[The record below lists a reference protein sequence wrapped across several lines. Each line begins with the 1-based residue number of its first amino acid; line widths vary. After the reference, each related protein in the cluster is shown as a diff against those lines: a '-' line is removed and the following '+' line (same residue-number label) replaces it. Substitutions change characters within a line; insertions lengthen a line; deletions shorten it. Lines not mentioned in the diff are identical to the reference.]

1 MPTRSSVST
10 ERPQVQ
16 PGPDIFDLARE
27 LEGELEGEVRFD
39 QVSRLLYSTDASI
52 YQILPLGVVLP
63 RCEEDVVATVEIA
76 RRRGVPVLPRGGG
89 TSLAGQT
96 VGPAVVIDYSKYM
109 RALLEV
115 DTERMSARVQPGIV
129 LDELNRRLAV
139 QGLMFAPDPSTSNRG
154 NVGGALGNNSCG
166 AHSIVWGKTSDNVLG
181 LRTVLSDGT
190 MADLGRLEAGE
201 TTSMAGREGLLASI
215 VRELTSVGV
224 EYRREVD
231 ARYPKVSR
239 RVSGYNLDKL
249 PPVAGGELD
258 LAEFVVGSEGTLV
271 NVTEATLR
279 LVPVPRRRALA
290 VLHFAD
296 LIESMEATVA
306 TLELEPAAVEHVG
319 AMILRQAR
327 DNLEYSR
334 MMDWVQGEPEAVLL
348 VEFIGDS
355 EAELSDKLNRLEG
368 RMRRA
373 GLGYAATRLMDAADQ
388 ARVWAVRRAGLG
400 LMMNAPGAEK
410 PLPFVEDTAV
420 DPESLPEF
428 VRRFDEIVREAGTEA
443 GYYGHA
449 SVGCL
454 HIRPLVDL
462 KRRAGV
468 DRMVAI
474 AEAVSDLVLEFGGA
488 LSGEHGDGLVRS
500 PFIEKMFGPSILEAF
515 GRVKMAFDPDGIM
528 NPGKIVDPPG
538 LVDNLRIDPDYG
550 TVDVPT
556 AISFRREGGLAAA
569 IEMCNGQGACRK
581 PAGGTMCPSFMATR
595 DEEHSTRGRANALRS
610 AISGAIPV
618 EAMTGERIGRVMDL
632 CLGCKACKAECPSNV
647 DMAKLKY
654 ELTAR
659 CRRERGPTLR
669 ERAFGNIDRLGTL
682 GSLLAPVSNW
692 VLGSE
697 AVGELLEKM
706 AGIDRRRTLPR
717 YAGQTFPQWMRA
729 RDPRAHGAAPLGRVV
744 LFADT
749 FTNYHHPE
757 IGRAAVTVLEAL
769 GYQVEVPAFRCCG
782 RPQLSVGDV
791 ERARRNA
798 AANVEIASSAM
809 ADGAKLV
816 GLEPSCVLAFGD
828 EYLYLLEGDETAR
841 RVASD
846 TFLID
851 EFLSD
856 ALGSQDI
863 EFAAG
868 RSARTIFHGHCQQ
881 RALIGTGHSLDV
893 LGMLPGAEPV
903 EISSGCCGMAGSFG
917 FESEHYDISMAIGE
931 LSLFPEIR
939 EQTGDFEVVSLGISC
954 RQQIVDGTGVRARH
968 LVEVVAE
975 SLAASMPLG
984 GD

>member
-1 MPTRSSVST
+1 M
-10 ERPQVQ
+10 E
-16 PGPDIFDLARE
+16 PGPDTLDLARE
-27 LEGELEGEVRFD
+27 LEGAVEGEVRFD

-63 RCEEDVVATVEIA
+63 RCEEDVVATVEVA

-190 MADLGRLEAGE
+190 LADLGRLEAGE
-201 TTSMAGREGLLASI
+201 ITSMAGRDGLLASI

-271 NVTEATLR
+271 NVTEAILR
-279 LVPVPRRRALA
+279 LVPVPRRKALA
-290 VLHFAD
+290 ALHFAD

-306 TLELEPAAVEHVG
+306 ALELEPAAVEHVG

-348 VEFIGDS
+348 VEFVGDS
-355 EAELSDKLNRLEG
+355 EADLCDRLNRLEG

-373 GLGYAATRLMDAADQ
+373 GLGYATTRLMDPSDQ

-462 KRRAGV
+462 KRQSGV
-468 DRMVAI
+468 DRMAAI

-500 PFIEKMFGPSILEAF
+500 PFLEKMFGPSILEAF

-528 NPGKIVDPPG
+528 NPGKIVDPAG
-538 LVDNLRIDPDYG
+538 LVDNLRIDPDYR
-550 TVDVPT
+550 TVNVPT

-618 EAMTGERIGRVMDL
+618 EAMTGERIGRVMDI

-654 ELTAR
+654 EVAAR
-659 CRRERGPTLR
+659 CRTERGPSLR
-669 ERAFGNIDRLGTL
+669 ERAFGNVDRLGAL

-692 VLGSE
+692 ALGSE

-706 AGIDRRRTLPR
+706 AGIDRRRTLPP
-717 YAGQTFPQWMRA
+717 YAGQTFRQWMRA
-729 RDPRAHGAAPLGRVV
+729 RDPQTRGSAPLGRVV

-757 IGRAAVTVLEAL
+757 IGRAAIKVLEAL

-791 ERARRNA
+791 ERARSNA

-809 ADGAKLV
+809 ADGARLV

-828 EYLYLLEGDETAR
+828 EYLYLLEGDETAQ
-841 RVASD
+841 RVASG

-851 EFLSD
+851 EFLSE

-863 EFAAG
+863 EFGAG

-881 RALIGTGHSLDV
+881 RALVGTGHSMDV
-893 LGMLPGAEPV
+893 LGMLPGADPA

-917 FESEHYDISMAIGE
+917 FESEHYDMSMAIGE

-939 EQTGDFEVVSLGISC
+939 EQSGEFEVVSLGLSC

-975 SLAASMPLG
+975 SLAGSMSQG
-984 GD
+984 G

>member
-1 MPTRSSVST
+1 MPTRPSAST

-16 PGPDIFDLARE
+16 PGPDTLDLARE
-27 LEGELEGEVRFD
+27 LDGEVEGEVRFD
-39 QVSRLLYSTDASI
+39 HVSRLLYSTDASI

-63 RCEEDVVATVEIA
+63 RSEEDVVATVEIA

-129 LDELNRRLAV
+129 LDELNRRLAA

-190 MADLGRLEAGE
+190 TADLGRLEAGE
-201 TTSMAGREGLLASI
+201 ISSMAGHDGLLGSI
-215 VRELTSVGV
+215 VRELTSVGA

-231 ARYPKVSR
+231 ARYPKISR

-249 PPVAGGELD
+249 PPAAGTELD

-279 LVPVPRRRALA
+279 LVPLPRRRALA

-306 TLELEPAAVEHVG
+306 ALELGPAAVEHVG

-327 DNLEYSR
+327 DNLEYAR

-355 EAELSDKLNRLEG
+355 EDELRDRLDRLES

-373 GLGYAATRLMDAADQ
+373 GLGYAATRLIDAADQ

-428 VRRFDEIVREAGTEA
+428 VRRFDEIVRESGTEA

-462 KRRAGV
+462 RRQTGV

-500 PFIEKMFGPSILEAF
+500 PFIEKMFGPTILEAF

-538 LVDNLRIDPDYG
+538 FVDNLRIDPDYR
-550 TVDVPT
+550 TVDTPT
-556 AISFRREGGLAAA
+556 AISFSEEGGLAAA

-618 EAMTGERIGRVMDL
+618 EAITGERIGRVMDL

-654 ELTAR
+654 EVAAR
-659 CRRERGPTLR
+659 CRSERGPTLR
-669 ERAFGNIDRLGTL
+669 ERAFGNIDRLGSL

-697 AVGELLEKM
+697 AVGELLENV
-706 AGIDRRRTLPR
+706 AGIDRRRTLPP
-717 YAGQTFPQWMRA
+717 YAGQTFRQWMRA
-729 RDPRAHGAAPLGRVV
+729 RDPQAHGSAPLGRVV

-757 IGRAAVTVLEAL
+757 IGRAAVLVLEAL
-769 GYQVEVPAFRCCG
+769 GYQVEVPEFRCCG

-798 AANVEIASSAM
+798 AANVEVASSAM

-846 TFLID
+846 SLLID

-856 ALGSQDI
+856 ALGGQDV
-863 EFAAG
+863 EFVDG
-868 RSARTIFHGHCQQ
+868 GSARTLLHGHCQQ
-881 RALIGTGHSLDV
+881 KALVGTGHSLDV
-893 LGMLPGAEPV
+893 LRMLPGPGPAE
-903 EISSGCCGMAGSFG
+903 IDSGCCGMAGSFG
-917 FESEHYDISMAIGE
+917 FESEHYDMSMAIGE

-939 EQTGDFEVVSLGISC
+939 EQSGEFELVSLGISC
-954 RQQIVDGTGVRARH
+954 RQQIMDGTGVRARH

-975 SLAASMPLG
+975 CLAGSMSLKG
-984 GD
+984 

>member
-10 ERPQVQ
+10 GHPPVQ
-16 PGPDIFDLARE
+16 PGHDTLDLARE
-27 LEGELEGEVRFD
+27 LEGEVEGEVRFD
-39 QVSRLLYSTDASI
+39 LVSRLLYSTDASI
-52 YQILPLGVVLP
+52 YQILPVGVVLP
-63 RCEEDVVATVEIA
+63 RSEEDVVATVEIA
-76 RRRGVPVLPRGGG
+76 RRRRVPVLPRGGG

-96 VGPAVVIDYSKYM
+96 VGPAIVIDYSKYM
-109 RALLEV
+109 RTLLEV
-115 DTERMSARVQPGIV
+115 DAERLSARVQPGIV
-129 LDELNRRLAV
+129 LDELNRGLAGH
-139 QGLMFAPDPSTSNRG
+139 GLMFAPDPSTSNRG

-166 AHSIVWGKTSDNVLG
+166 AHSLVWGKTSDNVLG

-190 MADLGRLEAGE
+190 MADLGRLSAGRIAA
-201 TTSMAGREGLLASI
+201 MAGRDGLLASI

-224 EYRREVD
+224 EYRREVE

-249 PPVAGGELD
+249 PPVTGGELD

-290 VLHFAD
+290 AVHFAD

-306 TLELEPAAVEHVG
+306 ALELGPAAVEHVG

-334 MMDWVQGEPEAVLL
+334 MMGWVQGDPEAVLL
-348 VEFIGDS
+348 VEFVGHS
-355 EAELSDKLNRLEG
+355 EAELCDRLDRLEG

-373 GLGYAATRLMDAADQ
+373 GLGYATTRLTDAADQ
-388 ARVWAVRRAGLG
+388 AKVWAVRRAGLG

-428 VRRFDEIVREAGTEA
+428 IRRFDEIVREAGTEA

-462 KRRAGV
+462 KRRSGV

-500 PFIEKMFGPSILEAF
+500 PFLEKMFGPSILEAF
-515 GRVKMAFDPDGIM
+515 GRVKMAFDPDSIM
-528 NPGKIVDPPG
+528 NPGKIVDPPS
-538 LVDNLRIDPDYG
+538 LVDNLRIDPDYR
-550 TVDVPT
+550 TVDTPT

-610 AISGAIPV
+610 AMSGAIAV

-654 ELTAR
+654 ELAAR
-659 CRRERGPTLR
+659 CRSERGPSLR
-669 ERAFGNIDRLGTL
+669 ERAFGNIDRLGAL

-697 AVGELLEKM
+697 AAGELLEKV
-706 AGIDRRRTLPR
+706 AGIDRRRTLPP
-717 YAGQTFPQWMRA
+717 YAGQTFRQWMRA
-729 RDPRAHGAAPLGRVV
+729 RDSHASGPAPLGRVV

-798 AANVEIASSAM
+798 AANVEIASSVM

-846 TFLID
+846 TLLID
-851 EFLSD
+851 EFLSA
-856 ALGSQDI
+856 ALASQDV

-868 RSARTIFHGHCQQ
+868 QSARTIFHGHCQQ
-881 RALIGTGHSLDV
+881 RALVGTGHSLDV
-893 LGMLPGAEPV
+893 LGMLPGAEPA
-903 EISSGCCGMAGSFG
+903 EIASGCCGMAGSFG
-917 FESEHYDISMAIGE
+917 FESEHYDMSMAIGE
-931 LSLFPEIR
+931 LSLFPAIR
-939 EQTGDFEVVSLGISC
+939 RQTGQFEVVSLGISC
-954 RQQIVDGTGVRARH
+954 RQQIADGTGVRSRH

-975 SLAASMPLG
+975 SLAGSMPQG
-984 GD
+984 G

>member
-1 MPTRSSVST
+1 MPTRPSLST
-10 ERPQVQ
+10 DRPQVQ
-16 PGPDIFDLARE
+16 PGPDTLDLARE
-27 LEGELEGEVRFD
+27 LAGEVEGEVRFD
-39 QVSRLLYSTDASI
+39 HVSRLLYSTDASI

-63 RCEEDVVATVEIA
+63 RSEEDVVATVEVA

-96 VGPAVVIDYSKYM
+96 VGPAVVIDYSKFM

-129 LDELNRRLAV
+129 LDELNRRLAAH
-139 QGLMFAPDPSTSNRG
+139 GLMFAPDPSTSNRG

-190 MADLGRLEAGE
+190 TADLGRLEAGAI
-201 TTSMAGREGLLASI
+201 TSMASRDDLLGSI
-215 VRELTSVGV
+215 VRELTSVGA

-231 ARYPKVSR
+231 ARYPKISR

-249 PPVAGGELD
+249 PPAAGAELD

-271 NVTEATLR
+271 NVSEATLR
-279 LVPVPRRRALA
+279 LVPLPRRRALA

-296 LIESMEATVA
+296 LIESMEATVTA
-306 TLELEPAAVEHVG
+306 LELGPAAVEHVG

-355 EAELSDKLNRLEG
+355 EAELRDSLDRLEG

-373 GLGYAATRLMDAADQ
+373 GLGYAATRLTDAADQ

-462 KRRAGV
+462 RRQTGV

-500 PFIEKMFGPSILEAF
+500 PFIEKMFGPTILEAF

-538 LVDNLRIDPDYG
+538 LVDNLRIDPDYR
-550 TVDVPT
+550 TVDTPT
-556 AISFRREGGLAAA
+556 AISFNREGGLAAA

-618 EAMTGERIGRVMDL
+618 ESITGERIGRVMDL

-654 ELTAR
+654 EVAAR
-659 CRRERGPTLR
+659 CRSERGPTLR
-669 ERAFGNIDRLGTL
+669 ERAFGNIDRLGSL

-697 AVGELLEKM
+697 AVGELLENL
-706 AGIDRRRTLPR
+706 AGIDRRRTLPP
-717 YAGQTFPQWMRA
+717 YAGQTFRQWMRA
-729 RDPRAHGAAPLGRVV
+729 RDPQAHGSAPRGRVV

-757 IGRAAVTVLEAL
+757 IGRAAVVVLEAL
-769 GYQVEVPAFRCCG
+769 GYQVEVPEFRCCG

-846 TFLID
+846 SLLID

-856 ALGSQDI
+856 ALGGRNV
-863 EFAAG
+863 EFTDG
-868 RSARTIFHGHCQQ
+868 GSARTLLHGHCQQ
-881 RALIGTGHSLDV
+881 RALVGTGHSLDV
-893 LGMLPGAEPV
+893 LRMLPGPGPAE
-903 EISSGCCGMAGSFG
+903 IDSGCCGMAGSFG
-917 FESEHYDISMAIGE
+917 FESEHYEMSMAIGE

-939 EQTGDFEVVSLGISC
+939 EQSGEFELVSLGISC
-954 RQQIVDGTGVRARH
+954 RQQIMDGTGVRARH

-975 SLAASMPLG
+975 SLAGSMSLKG
-984 GD
+984 

>member
-1 MPTRSSVST
+1 MPTRSSEAT
-10 ERPQVQ
+10 ELPRVQ
-16 PGPDIFDLARE
+16 PDPDTIDLARE
-27 LEGELEGEVRFD
+27 LEGEVQGEVRFD

-63 RCEEDVVATVEIA
+63 RSEEDVVATVEIA

-139 QGLMFAPDPSTSNRG
+139 QGMMFAPDPSTSNRG

-166 AHSIVWGKTSDNVLG
+166 AHSIVWGKTSENVLG

-190 MADLGRLEAGE
+190 TADLGRLEEGE
-201 TTSMAGREGLLASI
+201 ITSMAGRDGLLASI
-215 VRELTSVGV
+215 VRELSAVGI

-231 ARYPKVSR
+231 ARYPKLSR
-239 RVSGYNLDKL
+239 RVSGYNLDRL
-249 PPVAGGELD
+249 PPAAGGELD

-290 VLHFAD
+290 ALHFSD

-306 TLELEPAAVEHVG
+306 ALELEPAAVEHVG

-355 EAELSDKLNRLEG
+355 EAELCDRLSRLES

-373 GLGYAATRLMDAADQ
+373 GLGYATTRLMDAADQ

-500 PFIEKMFGPSILEAF
+500 PFIEKMFGPSIVEAL

-528 NPGKIVDPPG
+528 NPGKIVDPPD
-538 LVDNLRIDPDYG
+538 LVDNLRIDPDYR
-550 TVDVPT
+550 TVDMPT
-556 AISFRREGGLAAA
+556 AISFRSEGGLAAA

-610 AISGAIPV
+610 AISGAIPL
-618 EAMTGERIGRVMDL
+618 EAMTGERIGQVMDL

-654 ELTAR
+654 ELAAR
-659 CRRERGPTLR
+659 CRGERGPTLR
-669 ERAFGNIDRLGTL
+669 ERAFGNIDRLGSV

-692 VLGSE
+692 VLGSD

-706 AGIDRRRTLPR
+706 AGIDRRRTLPP
-717 YAGQTFPQWMRA
+717 YAGQTFRQWMRCA
-729 RDPRAHGAAPLGRVV
+729 RTQRGSLRAAGPRRSVRRHLHQLPPPGDRPGRRHGARGARIPGRGARVPLLRPAPAVGGRR
-744 LFADT
+744 
-749 FTNYHHPE
+749 
-757 IGRAAVTVLEAL
+757 RACQA
-769 GYQVEVPAFRCCG
+769 QR
-782 RPQLSVGDV
+782 
-791 ERARRNA
+791 
-798 AANVEIASSAM
+798 
-809 ADGAKLV
+809 
-816 GLEPSCVLAFGD
+816 
-828 EYLYLLEGDETAR
+828 
-841 RVASD
+841 
-846 TFLID
+846 
-851 EFLSD
+851 
-856 ALGSQDI
+856 GSQRRDSLVRH
-863 EFAAG
+863 G
-868 RSARTIFHGHCQQ
+868 RRGKT
-881 RALIGTGHSLDV
+881 
-893 LGMLPGAEPV
+893 
-903 EISSGCCGMAGSFG
+903 
-917 FESEHYDISMAIGE
+917 
-931 LSLFPEIR
+931 
-939 EQTGDFEVVSLGISC
+939 C
-954 RQQIVDGTGVRARH
+954 R
-968 LVEVVAE
+968 
-975 SLAASMPLG
+975 P
-984 GD
+984 

>member
-1 MPTRSSVST
+1 
-10 ERPQVQ
+10 
-16 PGPDIFDLARE
+16 
-27 LEGELEGEVRFD
+27 
-39 QVSRLLYSTDASI
+39 
-52 YQILPLGVVLP
+52 
-63 RCEEDVVATVEIA
+63 
-76 RRRGVPVLPRGGG
+76 
-89 TSLAGQT
+89 
-96 VGPAVVIDYSKYM
+96 
-109 RALLEV
+109 
-115 DTERMSARVQPGIV
+115 
-129 LDELNRRLAV
+129 
-139 QGLMFAPDPSTSNRG
+139 
-154 NVGGALGNNSCG
+154 
-166 AHSIVWGKTSDNVLG
+166 
-181 LRTVLSDGT
+181 
-190 MADLGRLEAGE
+190 
-201 TTSMAGREGLLASI
+201 
-215 VRELTSVGV
+215 
-224 EYRREVD
+224 
-231 ARYPKVSR
+231 
-239 RVSGYNLDKL
+239 
-249 PPVAGGELD
+249 
-258 LAEFVVGSEGTLV
+258 
-271 NVTEATLR
+271 
-279 LVPVPRRRALA
+279 
-290 VLHFAD
+290 
-296 LIESMEATVA
+296 
-306 TLELEPAAVEHVG
+306 
-319 AMILRQAR
+319 
-327 DNLEYSR
+327 
-334 MMDWVQGEPEAVLL
+334 
-348 VEFIGDS
+348 
-355 EAELSDKLNRLEG
+355 
-368 RMRRA
+368 
-373 GLGYAATRLMDAADQ
+373 
-388 ARVWAVRRAGLG
+388 
-400 LMMNAPGAEK
+400 

-462 KRRAGV
+462 RRQTGV

-500 PFIEKMFGPSILEAF
+500 PFIEKMFGPTILEAF

-538 LVDNLRIDPDYG
+538 LVDNLRIDPDYR
-550 TVDVPT
+550 TVDTPT
-556 AISFRREGGLAAA
+556 AISFNREGGLAAA

-618 EAMTGERIGRVMDL
+618 ESITGERIGRVMDL

-654 ELTAR
+654 EVAAR
-659 CRRERGPTLR
+659 CRSERGPTLR
-669 ERAFGNIDRLGTL
+669 ERAFGNIDRLGSL

-697 AVGELLEKM
+697 AVGELLENL
-706 AGIDRRRTLPR
+706 AGIDRRRTLPP
-717 YAGQTFPQWMRA
+717 YAGQTFRQWMRA
-729 RDPRAHGAAPLGRVV
+729 RDPQAHGSAPRGRVV

-757 IGRAAVTVLEAL
+757 IGRAAVVVLEAL
-769 GYQVEVPAFRCCG
+769 GYQVEVPEFRCCG

-846 TFLID
+846 SLLID

-856 ALGSQDI
+856 ALGGRNV
-863 EFAAG
+863 EFTDG
-868 RSARTIFHGHCQQ
+868 GSARTLLHGHCQQ
-881 RALIGTGHSLDV
+881 RALVGTGHSLDV
-893 LGMLPGAEPV
+893 LRMLPGPGPAE
-903 EISSGCCGMAGSFG
+903 IDSGCCGMAGSFG
-917 FESEHYDISMAIGE
+917 FESEHYEMSMAIGE

-939 EQTGDFEVVSLGISC
+939 EQSGEFELVSLGISC
-954 RQQIVDGTGVRARH
+954 RQQIMDGTGVRARH

-975 SLAASMPLG
+975 SLAGSMSLKG
-984 GD
+984 